1 MSKSIGRNASEIDN
15 AEIYQ
20 INNAIAF
27 LNNNADGLQFK
38 IVTRFKNKNATN
50 LLKDN
55 VEENAK
61 KSQETKVEE
70 FQSFLV

>member
-1 MSKSIGRNASEIDN
+1 MSKNIGPNASEIVN
-15 AEIYQ
+15 AEMYRIS
-20 INNAIAF
+20 NAIAF

-38 IVTRFKNKNATN
+38 IVTRFKNKNVTK